1 MRQMIKFSS
10 TASPVR
16 AILPWFCQSA
26 PIGAHFFGAQVV
38 DIGPARDDQ
47 MFGPFIKP
55 LEIVGGVSDISIPAD
70 IQPFH
75 ISLNG
80 IDKFLI
86 FFGGIGV
93 IEAQI
98 AAPAEFRGNSEI

>member
-1 MRQMIKFSS
+1 
-10 TASPVR
+10 
-16 AILPWFCQSA
+16 
-26 PIGAHFFGAQVV
+26 
-38 DIGPARDDQ
+38 
-47 MFGPFIKP
+47 MFGPVIKL
-55 LEIVGGVSDISIPAD
+55 LEIVGGVSNLSIPAH

-75 ISLNG
+75 IGLNG

-98 AAPAEFRGNSEI
+98 AAPAEFRGNSKI